1 VGSGQAS
8 VAPPAGEAKLA
19 AAHEAMLHTP
29 GLQFSFTAY
38 EPPKPPSWL
47 EAVARAFEAI
57 APILKWVFWAGLAA
71 AAALILFFIARELM
85 QVRLRRRGPRA
96 KGDKVADW
104 RPEPARARALL
115 EDADRLAAEGRYDEA
130 VHLLLFRS
138 IDDFSGRKPGAVRPA
153 LTSRDIAG
161 LPAMPARARA
171 AFEAIARTVE
181 ASFFAARPAG
191 AADFAQ
197 CRQAYERFAF
207 PEVWA

>member
-1 VGSGQAS
+1 VGSGEAS
-8 VAPPAGEAKLA
+8 VAPQAGEAKLA
-19 AAHEAMLHTP
+19 AAHEAMLQSR

-47 EAVARAFEAI
+47 EQLAKVFEAL
-57 APILKWVFWAGLAA
+57 APLLKWVFWAGLAA
-71 AAALILFFIARELM
+71 AAALILYFVARELI
-85 QVRLRRRGPRA
+85 QVRLGRRGRRTTA
-96 KGDKVADW
+96 GAVADW
-104 RPEPARARALL
+104 RPEPARALALL
-115 EDADRLAAEGRYDEA
+115 EDADRLAADGRYDEA

-161 LPAMPARARA
+161 LPTMPARARA

-191 AADFAQ
+191 AADFAEA
-197 CRQAYERFAF
+197 RQAYERFAF